1 MTVVMA
7 VPSPTRARPTNP
19 YGQPD
24 KHLPK
29 CNGPD
34 TWIGQRLFL
43 GPFGAIHIYALM
55 DKICTA

>member
-1 MTVVMA
+1 MTVMA
-7 VPSPTRARPTNP
+7 VPSPPTRARGTNP
-19 YGQPD
+19 YGPARQTSAQ
-24 KHLPK
+24 

-43 GPFGAIHIYALM
+43 GPFGAIHIYALV